1 MNRRLDSTGGDI
13 AECDILAVLYSPA
26 MRAIAVEVVRARRIH
41 PKWPE
46 DVVYQAAI
54 LGEEAG
60 EVTKAALDHQF
71 KNQPLRNV
79 LDEAIQTAAMGVRML
94 EGG

>member
-1 MNRRLDSTGGDI
+1 MNRNLESAGRDI
-13 AECDILAVLYSPA
+13 PECEILAVLYSPA
-26 MRAIAVEVVRARRIH
+26 VRAIAVEVLRARRIH

-79 LDEAIQTAAMGVRML
+79 LDEAIQTGAMCVRLL